1 MIMIKKALFLTLIIF
16 NLLVVTYLAWPLP
29 KIPDLEQS
37 LKSTEEGDTIQMEN
51 VNGYFTDLPRSQV
64 MAFYYQ
70 NYNFPLT
77 IRLNHPPEK
86 ARQIFRD
93 TIQTYYLEELVIP
106 FKQSLFING
115 YEWQNDVFTKPEKR
129 ITYQI
134 LVNDKVYQS
143 KVTTRTFTASIPQ
156 RLISFFVTEFAALFI
171 LFALKRSFFRHP

>member
-1 MIMIKKALFLTLIIF
+1 MMKIFSFIILIII
-16 NLLVVTYLAWPLP
+16 NLFAITYLVWPLP
-29 KIPDLEQS
+29 SLPDLELS
-37 LKSTEEGDTIQMEN
+37 LKSTDEGDTIQMEN
-51 VNGYFTDLPRSQV
+51 VSGYFTDLPRSAV

-70 NYNFPLT
+70 NYNFPLR

-129 ITYQI
+129 DANRI
-134 LVNDKVYQS
+134 LVGERVYRS
-143 KVTTRTFTASIPQ
+143 KVNTRTFTASIPQ
-156 RLISFFVTEFAALFI
+156 SLISFFVTEFATLFI

>member
-1 MIMIKKALFLTLIIF
+1 MIKKIGIFLFFIF
-16 NLLVVTYLAWPLP
+16 NLAAILYLVWPLP
-29 KIPDLEQS
+29 TIPDLTSS

-51 VNGYFTDLPRSQV
+51 VSGYFTDLKRAQV

-70 NYNFPLT
+70 NYNFPLR

-86 ARQIFRD
+86 AHQIFRD

-129 ITYQI
+129 DAY
-134 LVNDKVYQS
+134 KVRVGERVYRS
-143 KVTTRTFTASIPQ
+143 KVNTRTFTASIPQ
-156 RLISFFVTEFAALFI
+156 SLAAFFMTEFAALFI
-171 LFALKRSFFRHP
+171 LFALKRSFFKHP